1 MSNFISSDEF
11 LLKILKDLSKFEQH
25 TPNKFIFTANKIQYA
40 HVILSHGNDDKLEI
54 EIIGEKSQQYA
65 MELNKAP
72 ADLFFHTL
80 SVMQSSHATYIKR
93 FQGY

>member
-1 MSNFISSDEF
+1 M
-11 LLKILKDLSKFEQH
+11 
-25 TPNKFIFTANKIQYA
+25 
-40 HVILSHGNDDKLEI
+40 VLSHGKNDDDKLEI

-80 SVMQSSHATYIKR
+80 SVMQSSHARYIKR